1 MNFQINSFLRPLLFC
16 FCLCAIAPLFA
27 QEAEVATDFMRSLG
41 KIYVVVGVIVLVFLG
56 LVLFV
61 WRMDRRLT
69 KLENQTNHHV

>member
-1 MNFQINSFLRPLLFC
+1 MNYRINTFLRPLLFC
-16 FCLCAIAPLFA
+16 WLWSWAMPLFA
-27 QEAEVATDFMRSLG
+27 QSVVSEDFMRSVG

-69 KLENQTNHHV
+69 KLENQINHHV